1 MRGFLFCIIVAVG
14 VTTASDPQDD
24 PSRTK
29 RVLLDSSQQAT
40 IKNGFDA
47 ATHLFS
53 EMDKVDLGNVANKL
67 VTGVSGF
74 LGAVGPFVG
83 FALSLVGG
91 PSPELQL
98 LKRMFTQV
106 ELRFDNVDRQ
116 FAQLRN
122 AVSFVA
128 TQVHFTDLE
137 SNINAVQAELKTL
150 SEVTNTAGY
159 RAESQEFIRT
169 YDRTYESSGIKLYN
183 AINAGGL
190 ISGGLFD
197 EFMKHSLYD
206 RKQTQKFMVGCLNLL
221 MRAVSLEMT
230 YAQLKHSPNIAIKK
244 RDWMTRFGNFKTKM
258 LNIDKAIVRQY
269 PTQMLTDIN
278 NFATQYPKG
287 KLSNTDFATQLYSKL
302 ASKVQYIVILSIYFQ
317 GPVIQNFFA
326 KA

>member
-1 MRGFLFCIIVAVG
+1 MRAFLLCIIVAVG
-14 VTTASDPQDD
+14 VTTASGQQDD
-24 PSRTK
+24 PGRTK

-40 IKNGFDA
+40 IQNGFDV
-47 ATHLFS
+47 ATHLFN

-83 FALSLVGG
+83 FALSFFSG
-91 PSPELQL
+91 PSPELEL
-98 LKRMFTQV
+98 LKKMFTQV

-150 SEVTNTAGY
+150 SEVTSTAGY
-159 RAESQEFIRT
+159 TAEAQEFIRT
-169 YDRTYESSGIKLYN
+169 YDRTYESAGIKLYN
-183 AINAGGL
+183 SIYYGGL
-190 ISGGLFD
+190 ASGGLFD

-206 RKQTQKFMVGCLNLL
+206 RKQTQKFMIGCLNLL
-221 MRAVSLEMT
+221 MRAASLEMT

-244 RDWMTRFGNFKTKM
+244 GDWMTRFGNFKTKM
-258 LNIDKAIVRQY
+258 LNIDNVIVRHY
-269 PTQMLTDIN
+269 HTQMITDIN
-278 NFATQYPKG
+278 DLATQYPKE
-287 KLSNTDFATQLYSKL
+287 KLSNTDFATQLYNKL
-302 ASKVQYIVILSIYFQ
+302 SSKVPYI
-317 GPVIQNFFA
+317 
-326 KA
+326 